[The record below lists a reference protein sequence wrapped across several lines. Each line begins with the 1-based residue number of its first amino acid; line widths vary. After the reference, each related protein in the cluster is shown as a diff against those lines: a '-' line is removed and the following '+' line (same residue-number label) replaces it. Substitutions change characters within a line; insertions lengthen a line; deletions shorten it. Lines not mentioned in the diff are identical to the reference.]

1 MTWRFMRINLE
12 PQRQRFS
19 LARCQPNKQRLD
31 LVQRRWGLP
40 KSSFPSP
47 VSHPSIPDIC
57 YPLFPDGALS
67 GAFSALV
74 AIADGPKDR
83 PATLVHLEIAPQSTL
98 SSLPDF
104 RGHAPVSE
112 FPPSHARH
120 RNGIAPESQS
130 PVLSTG
136 INASWSHLQ
145 EFDSPNQAGN
155 LDSKQ
160 TNPSRA
166 PQKQTTS
173 APHLEREAQKPP
185 TKQCRRHVLQE
196 GNRTCLHRSGG
207 PFLACA
213 GSCAL
218 WPDSVLSGR

>member
-112 FPPSHARH
+112 FPPSFRRAAM
-120 RNGIAPESQS
+120 IACPICLVVALPPKSGVRTF
-130 PVLSTG
+130 PPAITLST
-136 INASWSHLQ
+136 APMTAAPS
-145 EFDSPNQAGN
+145 SP
-155 LDSKQ
+155 LPKS
-160 TNPSRA
+160 SRLIETDR
-166 PQKQTTS
+166 KST
-173 APHLEREAQKPP
+173 R
-185 TKQCRRHVLQE
+185 
-196 GNRTCLHRSGG
+196 
-207 PFLACA
+207 
-213 GSCAL
+213 
-218 WPDSVLSGR
+218 